1 MKRST
6 AKYPDAIGYLIMIFL
21 IFQLS
26 GYPLWALEGMLDLHD
41 KARFVIWYVTLII
54 SMAAGA
60 VLQTAVHEAGHLV
73 MGLLTGY
80 RFVSY
85 RIFSLMILKDE
96 DGRLKLKRLSVPGT
110 LGQCLM
116 APPDYSDR
124 FPFFLYNAGGVMF
137 NLLTALLFIASAF
150 LVPFSWLK
158 VLFSG
163 VALSGILMACTNG
176 VPIKGAMAPNDGMNI
191 LEMLVNR
198 SSRYAFWVQMKV
210 NEMLR
215 EGMRVGEIESEM
227 LAGDSDTYRAGA
239 LGASLVVYQENRFMD
254 RHEYQEADAVIE
266 EGIQANYPFA
276 GFHRDYLL
284 MDKITINCIN
294 KRFSGT
300 VDDRLAKLINN
311 TKAPYALRC
320 QYAIA
325 MYEKDF
331 DRAKAIVSE
340 MEKMKETYPFPR
352 DFQSDLEIMDDL
364 TRALSGELPE

>member
-1 MKRST
+1 
-6 AKYPDAIGYLIMIFL
+6 
-21 IFQLS
+21 
-26 GYPLWALEGMLDLHD
+26 
-41 KARFVIWYVTLII
+41 
-54 SMAAGA
+54 
-60 VLQTAVHEAGHLV
+60 
-73 MGLLTGY
+73 
-80 RFVSY
+80 
-85 RIFSLMILKDE
+85 
-96 DGRLKLKRLSVPGT
+96 
-110 LGQCLM
+110 
-116 APPDYSDR
+116 
-124 FPFFLYNAGGVMF
+124 
-137 NLLTALLFIASAF
+137 
-150 LVPFSWLK
+150 
-158 VLFSG
+158 
-163 VALSGILMACTNG
+163 
-176 VPIKGAMAPNDGMNI
+176 
-191 LEMLVNR
+191 
-198 SSRYAFWVQMKV
+198 
-210 NEMLR
+210 
-215 EGMRVGEIESEM
+215 
-227 LAGDSDTYRAGA
+227 
-239 LGASLVVYQENRFMD
+239 MD